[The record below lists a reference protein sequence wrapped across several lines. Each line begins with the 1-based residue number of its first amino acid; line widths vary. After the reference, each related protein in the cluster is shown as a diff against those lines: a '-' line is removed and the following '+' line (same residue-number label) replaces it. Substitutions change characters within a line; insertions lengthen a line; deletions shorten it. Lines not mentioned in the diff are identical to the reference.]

1 MTIKEARKE
10 ALSNDLV
17 TNYLGYWTDNGAY
30 HYYNPAPGST
40 YEETLVGVA
49 EGLAQVGVP
58 VRYLNLDSW
67 WYSKGVDLGT
77 RDWSPLPGFFPAGEH
92 CNTVNFFFI
101 SIFPSPAGM
110 SLTIIS
116 LVGNN

>member
-1 MTIKEARKE
+1 
-10 ALSNDLV
+10 V

-30 HYYNPAPGST
+30 HYYNPAPGSI

-77 RDWSPLPGFFPAGEH
+77 RDWSPLPGFFPAGENCHH
-92 CNTVNFFFI
+92 CKKMLA
-101 SIFPSPAGM
+101 IFPSPAGM

-116 LVGNN
+116 VVGNN